1 MQASIASMNPS
12 PNLYLIGPMGAGK
25 TSIGRHLAD
34 QFSLPFI
41 DLDHALEERHGI
53 GIPLMFELEGEA
65 AFRRRESAML
75 GELVKQDGVV
85 LSTGGG
91 AVLDADNRRQLSS
104 HGFVVWLDVDVETQ
118 LQRLRNDRQRPLLAA
133 QDRRA
138 KLEQMAQVRNPLYAE
153 IADLRIPASPL
164 ASSSSVSRRLAA
176 HLARNWIPT
185 KMQTR
190 A

>member
-1 MQASIASMNPS
+1 
-12 PNLYLIGPMGAGK
+12 
-25 TSIGRHLAD
+25 
-34 QFSLPFI
+34 
-41 DLDHALEERHGI
+41 
-53 GIPLMFELEGEA
+53 
-65 AFRRRESAML
+65 ML

>member
-1 MQASIASMNPS
+1 MNPS
-12 PNLYLIGPMGAGK
+12 PNLILIGPMGAGK

-34 QFSLPFI
+34 FFHMPFI

-65 AFRRRESAML
+65 GFRKRESALL
-75 GELVKQDGVV
+75 GQLVCQHGVV

-91 AVLDADNRRQLSS
+91 AVLDEENRRLMHA
-104 HGFVVWLDVDVETQ
+104 HGFVVWLDVDVDTQ

-133 QDRRA
+133 ADRRG
-138 KLEQMAQVRNPLYAE
+138 KLLHLAEVRNPLYAE
-153 IADLRIPASPL
+153 IADLRVPETVH
-164 ASSSSVSRRLAA
+164 ASSASVARRLGAQ
-176 HLARNWIPT
+176 LARVWNSGNL
-185 KMQTR
+185 QTH